1 MDSFLKDLYTSK
13 VVEIK
18 RRQLTCLCGKRT
30 IKNLMGYSLFDLD
43 CLELGERNLRNFE
56 SKEHLVIQ
64 LKSQLVWMLYKWQQ
78 AQLPSFDF
86 NLDRLAILDSVYI
99 GFFFLFVFFF
109 PLFSVRNLLPVYL
122 SLAQFSLFN
131 EFYI

>member
-30 IKNLMGYSLFDLD
+30 ITNLMGYSLFDLD
-43 CLELGERNLRNFE
+43 CLEFGERNLRNFE

-64 LKSQLVWMLYKWQQ
+64 LKSQLVRMLYKWQQ

-86 NLDRLAILDSVYI
+86 NSDLLAILDSM
-99 GFFFLFVFFF
+99 
-109 PLFSVRNLLPVYL
+109 YL
-122 SLAQFSLFN
+122 G
-131 EFYI
+131 

>member
-43 CLELGERNLRNFE
+43 CLEFGERNLRNFE
-56 SKEHLVIQ
+56 SKEDLVIQ
-64 LKSQLVWMLYKWQQ
+64 LKSQLVGGCYSNGNKL
-78 AQLPSFDF
+78 SC
-86 NLDRLAILDSVYI
+86 
-99 GFFFLFVFFF
+99 
-109 PLFSVRNLLPVYL
+109 LLL
-122 SLAQFSLFN
+122 ISIQIF
-131 EFYI
+131 